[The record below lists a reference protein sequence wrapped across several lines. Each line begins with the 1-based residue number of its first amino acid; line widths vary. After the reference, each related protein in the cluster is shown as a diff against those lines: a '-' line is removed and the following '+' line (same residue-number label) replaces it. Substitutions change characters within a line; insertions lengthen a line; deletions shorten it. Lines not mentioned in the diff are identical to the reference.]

1 MKLRNFTLILTISLI
16 LGNYSVDS
24 PVIAET
30 TTQSPTQTA
39 KSIWK
44 TFVSRAEGFSI
55 LMPGKPDESTGSST
69 VYEEN
74 NKDKVRYTY
83 QQKSFAILTHTSI
96 SDIRNFKFGAIYSV
110 SVINSSSPNFQK
122 MFLDDSPAVIS
133 GTITHFMSE
142 KILTNSISKQDVI
155 LNGHPAKQ
163 IDIEI
168 STDKAVYKCRVYGVK
183 NKIYNIYARIDSNLA
198 SSLAGSTVGFINSFK
213 LLN

>member
-30 TTQSPTQTA
+30 LTQSPTQTA
-39 KSIWK
+39 QSIWK

-55 LMPGKPDESTGSST
+55 LMPGKPDESTGEST

-83 QQKSFAILTHTSI
+83 KEKSFSVLTHTSVA
-96 SDIRNFKFGAIYSV
+96 DIRNLKLGAAYSV
-110 SVINSSSPNFQK
+110 RAINSSSPNFQK
-122 MFLDDSPAVIS
+122 LFLEDSPAELS
-133 GTITHFMSE
+133 GTITHVMSE

-155 LNGHPAKQ
+155 LNGHSAKQ
-163 IDIEI
+163 MDIEI
-168 STDKAVYKCRVYGVK
+168 GTDKAVYKYRVYAVN
-183 NKIYNIYARIDSNLA
+183 NKIYSIYARIDSSLA